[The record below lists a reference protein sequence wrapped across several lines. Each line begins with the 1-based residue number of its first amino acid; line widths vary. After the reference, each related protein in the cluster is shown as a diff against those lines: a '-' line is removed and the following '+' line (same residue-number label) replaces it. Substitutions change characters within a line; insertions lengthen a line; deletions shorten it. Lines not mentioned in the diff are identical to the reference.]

1 MPLLFSCHS
10 TCWEPQYLSTVC
22 CAKSLQ
28 SCLILCDPMDWSLP
42 DPSVH
47 GILQAGILE
56 WVALP
61 SSRGSSQPRDQTQV
75 SCISGRFFT
84 VWATREPI
92 MSCHCNH
99 SQVLDLE
106 ALVWVRCPSSVL
118 YQPPLLSPVAAL
130 TTLYDNCAL
139 AVLSTCTESD
149 PNIKGNI
156 TWVSVFLF
164 LLWALIW

>member
-28 SCLILCDPMDWSLP
+28 SCLTLCDPMDWSLP

>member
-1 MPLLFSCHS
+1 MFFYSLLFEFQKICMFILSCS
-10 TCWEPQYLSTVC
+10 VMSDLRY
-22 CAKSLQ
+22 
-28 SCLILCDPMDWSLP
+28 PMECSP
-42 DPSVH
+42 PGSSVH
-47 GILQAGILE
+47 GILQTRMLE
-56 WVALP
+56 WVVH
-61 SSRGSSQPRDQTQV
+61 SSRGSSQLRDQTQV

-130 TTLYDNCAL
+130 TTLYNNCAL

-149 PNIKGNI
+149 QLGGRSQVLVIILIPVPRA
-156 TWVSVFLF
+156 WQ
-164 LLWALIW
+164 ALNDCILE

>member
-1 MPLLFSCHS
+1 MHACMLSHFSC
-10 TCWEPQYLSTVC
+10 VC
-22 CAKSLQ
+22 LFASPPG
-28 SCLILCDPMDWSLP
+28 S
-42 DPSVH
+42 SVQ
-47 GILQAGILE
+47 GILQAVILE

-61 SSRGSSQPRDQTQV
+61 SSRGSSQLRDQTQV

-130 TTLYDNCAL
+130 TTLYNNCAL

-149 PNIKGNI
+149 QLGGRSQVLVIILIPVPRA
-156 TWVSVFLF
+156 WQ
-164 LLWALIW
+164 ALNDCILE